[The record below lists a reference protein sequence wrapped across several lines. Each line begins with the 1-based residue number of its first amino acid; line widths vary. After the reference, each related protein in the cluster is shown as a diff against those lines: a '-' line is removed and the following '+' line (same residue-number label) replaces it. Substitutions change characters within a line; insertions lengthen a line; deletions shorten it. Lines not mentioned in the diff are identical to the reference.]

1 MQADIVWYKPVLL
14 EKKRIRP
21 KFHFFPKGIRSSVF
35 STLRINSRDAT
46 RHLHFVGAVV
56 DDGAFPRAAYWS
68 RTIFVMHFFPLH
80 FHYGIVVAKFSKTFS
95 LSVYDVGV
103 LALQYTE
110 YTYLNIKTYSDTNSD
125 DQ

>member
-1 MQADIVWYKPVLL
+1 MDEWIEEWIDGQMD
-14 EKKRIRP
+14 
-21 KFHFFPKGIRSSVF
+21 RSSVF

-80 FHYGIVVAKFSKTFS
+80 FHYGIVVGIVVRECWINRYDKIMINHIYETS
-95 LSVYDVGV
+95 LEEMD
-103 LALQYTE
+103 LTHE
-110 YTYLNIKTYSDTNSD
+110 IE
-125 DQ
+125 